1 MRRYLREA
9 WEDISKGENLD
20 LYIIIPTASVIG
32 ILNLA
37 GSTLSAITLGI
48 LAIMA
53 HSLLSNRKA
62 TNNVQSST
70 KELKEATN
78 NVQSSTNDLKAEIIN
93 EVEKATNNVQSST
106 NDLKAE
112 IINFR
117 EAINS
122 GNLKIAQQ
130 DTLYEDLIK
139 WINQNKTPPKKIT
152 FIQHSGVLL
161 RDNIL
166 APLMRLNTKIILYQQ
181 CDEIWDKLNL
191 GGDTKDRILQVPKEL
206 HLRERNNRNDTN
218 NCYKANL
225 CIKRFY
231 SPASVRAVL
240 VDSDVLII
248 SWYVYSQDDEGK
260 TNIKGSE
267 YPGLMVFKET
277 TEFDMLQRI
286 LETICEDLDKE
297 CLDQPEDYQGSQLIH
312 IHEAK
317 PHSQRQP

>member
-1 MRRYLREA
+1 MKRYLREA
-9 WEDISKGENLD
+9 WKDISKGENLE
-20 LYIIIPTASVIG
+20 LYATITTSLVIT
-32 ILNLA
+32 ILNLL
-37 GSTLSAITLGI
+37 GIKEVESKLSAIVLALLGFI
-48 LAIMA
+48 AG
-53 HSLLSNRKA
+53 SLLSNRKA
-62 TNNVQSST
+62 TND
-70 KELKEATN
+70 
-78 NVQSSTNDLKAEIIN
+78 VQSSTNDLKE
-93 EVEKATNNVQSST
+93 
-106 NDLKAE
+106 E
-112 IINFR
+112 IINFKK
-117 EAINS
+117 AINS

-130 DTLYEDLIK
+130 DILYEELID
-139 WINQNKTPPKKIT
+139 WIKQNQTPEKIT

-166 APLMRLNTKIILYQQ
+166 DPLMRLNTKIILYQQ

-225 CIKRFY
+225 YIKRFY

-267 YPGLMVFKET
+267 YPGVMVFKET
-277 TEFDMLQRI
+277 TGFAMLQGI
-286 LETICEDLDKE
+286 LKTICEDLDKE
-297 CLDQPEDYQGSQLIH
+297 CLDKHENYPRSQLIH

-317 PHSQRQP
+317 PHSQAKP

>member
-1 MRRYLREA
+1 MKRYLREA
-9 WEDISKGENLD
+9 WKDISKGENLE
-20 LYIIIPTASVIG
+20 LYATIATSLVIT
-32 ILNLA
+32 ILNLL
-37 GSTLSAITLGI
+37 GIKQVESKLSAIVLALLGFI
-48 LAIMA
+48 AG
-53 HSLLSNRKA
+53 SLLSNRKA
-62 TNNVQSST
+62 TN
-70 KELKEATN
+70 
-78 NVQSSTNDLKAEIIN
+78 D
-93 EVEKATNNVQSST
+93 VQSST

-112 IINFR
+112 IINFKK
-117 EAINS
+117 AINS

-130 DTLYEDLIK
+130 DILYKELIE
-139 WINQNKTPPKKIT
+139 WIFQNKTPEKIT

-166 APLMRLNTKIILYQQ
+166 ARLMRLNTKIILYQQ

-206 HLRERNNRNDTN
+206 HLRERNNRNDPD

-225 CIKRFY
+225 YIKRFY

-267 YPGLMVFKET
+267 YPGVMVFKET
-277 TEFDMLQRI
+277 TEFDMLQGI
-286 LETICEDLDKE
+286 LETICKDLDKE

-312 IHEAK
+312 IHKAK

>member
-106 NDLKAE
+106 NDLKEE
-112 IINFR
+112 IIDFR
-117 EAINS
+117 KAINR
-122 GNLKIAQQ
+122 GNLRIDQQ
-130 DTLYEDLIK
+130 DILYKELIE
-139 WINQNKTPPKKIT
+139 WIFQNKTPEKIT

-166 APLMRLNTKIILYQQ
+166 ARLMRLNTKIILYQQ

-206 HLRERNNRNDTN
+206 YLRERNNRNDTN

-277 TEFDMLQRI
+277 TEFAMLQGI
-286 LETICEDLDKE
+286 LEKICEDLDKE
-297 CLDQPEDYQGSQLIH
+297 CLDQPENYPGSQLIH

-317 PHSQRQP
+317 PHSQKTP

>member
-9 WEDISKGENLD
+9 WEDISKGENLE
-20 LYIIIPTASVIG
+20 LYATITTSLVIT
-32 ILNLA
+32 ILNLL
-37 GSTLSAITLGI
+37 GIKEVESKLSAIVLALLGFI
-48 LAIMA
+48 AG
-53 HSLLSNRKA
+53 SLLSNR
-62 TNNVQSST
+62 
-70 KELKEATN
+70 
-78 NVQSSTNDLKAEIIN
+78 
-93 EVEKATNNVQSST
+93 KATNNVQSST

-112 IINFR
+112 IINFKK
-117 EAINS
+117 AINS

-130 DTLYEDLIK
+130 DILYEDLIK
-139 WINQNKTPPKKIT
+139 WIFQNKTPEKIT

-166 APLMRLNTKIILYQQ
+166 DPLMRLNTKIILYQQ

-191 GGDTKDRILQVPKEL
+191 GGDTKDRILQVPREL
-206 HLRERNNRNDTN
+206 CLREGNNRDDT

-225 CIKRFY
+225 YIKRFY

-248 SWYVYSQDDEGK
+248 SWYVYSQDDKGK

-267 YPGLMVFKET
+267 YPGVMVFKET
-277 TEFDMLQRI
+277 TEFDMLQGI
-286 LETICEDLDKE
+286 LETICKDLDKE
-297 CLDQPEDYQGSQLIH
+297 CLDQPENYPGSQLIH

>member
-1 MRRYLREA
+1 MKRYLREA
-9 WEDISKGENLD
+9 WKDISKGENLE
-20 LYIIIPTASVIG
+20 LYATITTSLVIT
-32 ILNLA
+32 ILNLL
-37 GSTLSAITLGI
+37 GIKEVESKLSAIVLALLGFI
-48 LAIMA
+48 AG
-53 HSLLSNRKA
+53 SLLSNR
-62 TNNVQSST
+62 
-70 KELKEATN
+70 
-78 NVQSSTNDLKAEIIN
+78 
-93 EVEKATNNVQSST
+93 KATNNVQSST

-112 IINFR
+112 IINFSK
-117 EAINS
+117 AINS

-166 APLMRLNTKIILYQQ
+166 ARLMRLNTKIILYQQ

-206 HLRERNNRNDTN
+206 HLREPNNRNDPDN
-218 NCYKANL
+218 RYKAHL
-225 CIKRFY
+225 YIKRFY

>member
-9 WEDISKGENLD
+9 WEDISKGENLE
-20 LYIIIPTASVIG
+20 LYATITTSLVIT
-32 ILNLA
+32 ILNLL
-37 GSTLSAITLGI
+37 GIKEVESKLSAIVLALLGFI
-48 LAIMA
+48 AG
-53 HSLLSNRKA
+53 SLLSNRKA

-70 KELKEATN
+70 
-78 NVQSSTNDLKAEIIN
+78 NDLKE
-93 EVEKATNNVQSST
+93 
-106 NDLKAE
+106 E

-117 EAINS
+117 KAINS

-130 DTLYEDLIK
+130 DILYEDLIK
-139 WINQNKTPPKKIT
+139 WITQNNTPPKKIT

-161 RDNIL
+161 RDKIL
-166 APLMRLNTKIILYQQ
+166 ARLMRLNTDIILYQQ
-181 CDEIWDKLNL
+181 CGEIWDKLKL
-191 GGDTKDRILQVPKEL
+191 GGDTKDRISQVPREL
-206 HLRERNNRNDTN
+206 CLREGNNRNDPD

-225 CIKRFY
+225 YIKRFY

-267 YPGLMVFKET
+267 YPGVMVFKET
-277 TEFDMLQRI
+277 TEFNILKFM

-297 CLDQPEDYQGSQLIH
+297 CLDQPENYPRSQLIH

-317 PHSQRQP
+317 PHSQAKP

>member
-1 MRRYLREA
+1 MKRYLREA

-20 LYIIIPTASVIG
+20 LYIIIPTALVIG

-48 LAIMA
+48 LAMMA

-93 EVEKATNNVQSST
+93 EVEKATNDVQSST
-106 NDLKAE
+106 NDLKEE

-117 EAINS
+117 KAINS

-130 DTLYEDLIK
+130 DILYEELIK
-139 WINQNKTPPKKIT
+139 WIFQNKTPEKIT

-206 HLRERNNRNDTN
+206 HLRERNNRNDPDN
-218 NCYKANL
+218 PYKAHL
-225 CIKRFY
+225 YIKRFY

-297 CLDQPEDYQGSQLIH
+297 CLDQPENYLGSQLIH

-317 PHSQRQP
+317 PHSQAKP

>member
-9 WEDISKGENLD
+9 WKDISKGENLE
-20 LYIIIPTASVIG
+20 LYATITTSLVIT
-32 ILNLA
+32 ILNLL
-37 GSTLSAITLGI
+37 GIKEVESKLSAIVLALLGFI
-48 LAIMA
+48 AG
-53 HSLLSNRKA
+53 SLLSNRK
-62 TNNVQSST
+62 
-70 KELKEATN
+70 ATN

-106 NDLKAE
+106 NDLKEE
-112 IINFR
+112 IIDFR
-117 EAINS
+117 KAINR
-122 GNLKIAQQ
+122 GNLRIDQQ
-130 DTLYEDLIK
+130 DILYKELIE
-139 WINQNKTPPKKIT
+139 WIFQNKTPEKIT

-267 YPGLMVFKET
+267 YPGVMVFKET
-277 TEFDMLQRI
+277 TEFAMLQGI
-286 LETICEDLDKE
+286 LETICKDLDKE
-297 CLDQPEDYQGSQLIH
+297 CLDQPENYPGSQLIH

-317 PHSQRQP
+317 PHSQGQP

>member
-9 WEDISKGENLD
+9 WEDISKGENLE
-20 LYIIIPTASVIG
+20 LYATITTSLVIT
-32 ILNLA
+32 ILNLL
-37 GSTLSAITLGI
+37 GIKEVESKLSAIVLALLGFI
-48 LAIMA
+48 AG
-53 HSLLSNRKA
+53 SLLSNR
-62 TNNVQSST
+62 
-70 KELKEATN
+70 
-78 NVQSSTNDLKAEIIN
+78 
-93 EVEKATNNVQSST
+93 KATNNVQSST

-112 IINFR
+112 IINFSK
-117 EAINS
+117 AINS
-122 GNLKIAQQ
+122 GNLKIAKQ
-130 DTLYEDLIK
+130 DILYKELIK
-139 WINQNKTPPKKIT
+139 WINQNKTPEKIT

-277 TEFDMLQRI
+277 TEFAMLQGI
-286 LETICEDLDKE
+286 LETICKDLDKE
-297 CLDQPEDYQGSQLIH
+297 CLDQPENYPGSQLIH

-317 PHSQRQP
+317 PHSQGQP

>member
-9 WEDISKGENLD
+9 WEDISKGENLE
-20 LYIIIPTASVIG
+20 LYATITTSLVIT
-32 ILNLA
+32 ILNLL
-37 GSTLSAITLGI
+37 GIKEVESKLSAIVLALLGFI
-48 LAIMA
+48 AG
-53 HSLLSNRKA
+53 SLLSNR
-62 TNNVQSST
+62 
-70 KELKEATN
+70 
-78 NVQSSTNDLKAEIIN
+78 
-93 EVEKATNNVQSST
+93 KATNNVQSST

-117 EAINS
+117 KAINS
-122 GNLKIAQQ
+122 GNLKINQQ
-130 DTLYEDLIK
+130 DILYKELIE
-139 WINQNKTPPKKIT
+139 WINQNKTPEKIT

-166 APLMRLNTKIILYQQ
+166 DPLMRLNTKIILYQQ

-206 HLRERNNRNDTN
+206 HLRERNNRNDPN

-225 CIKRFY
+225 YIKRFY

-297 CLDQPEDYQGSQLIH
+297 CLDQPENYPGSQLIH

-317 PHSQRQP
+317 PHSQGQP

>member
-9 WEDISKGENLD
+9 WKDISKGENLE
-20 LYIIIPTASVIG
+20 LYATITTSLVIT
-32 ILNLA
+32 ILNLL
-37 GSTLSAITLGI
+37 GIKEVESKLSAIVLALLGFI
-48 LAIMA
+48 AG
-53 HSLLSNRKA
+53 SLLSNR
-62 TNNVQSST
+62 
-70 KELKEATN
+70 
-78 NVQSSTNDLKAEIIN
+78 
-93 EVEKATNNVQSST
+93 KATNNVQSST

-112 IINFR
+112 IINFSK
-117 EAINS
+117 AINS
-122 GNLKIAQQ
+122 GNLKIAKQ
-130 DTLYEDLIK
+130 DILYKELIK
-139 WINQNKTPPKKIT
+139 WINQNKTPEKIT

-267 YPGLMVFKET
+267 YPGVMVFKET
-277 TEFDMLQRI
+277 TEFAMLQGI
-286 LETICEDLDKE
+286 LETICKDLDKE
-297 CLDQPEDYQGSQLIH
+297 CLDQPENYPGSQLIH

-317 PHSQRQP
+317 PHSQGQP

>member
-1 MRRYLREA
+1 MKRYLREA
-9 WEDISKGENLD
+9 WNDISNGENLD
-20 LYIIIPTASVIG
+20 LYIIIPTALVIG

-48 LAIMA
+48 LAMMA

-62 TNNVQSST
+62 TNNLQSST
-70 KELKEATN
+70 E
-78 NVQSSTNDLKAEIIN
+78 DLK
-93 EVEKATNNVQSST
+93 K
-106 NDLKAE
+106 
-112 IINFR
+112 
-117 EAINS
+117 AINN
-122 GNLKIAQQ
+122 GNLKIDQQ
-130 DTLYEDLIK
+130 DILYEELIK
-139 WINQNKTPPKKIT
+139 WIFQNKTPEKIT

-206 HLRERNNRNDTN
+206 HLRERNNRNDPDN
-218 NCYKANL
+218 PYKAHL
-225 CIKRFY
+225 YIKRFY

-248 SWYVYSQDDEGK
+248 SWYVYSQDEQGR

-267 YPGLMVFKET
+267 YPGVMVFKET
-277 TEFDMLQRI
+277 TEFNMLKLI

-297 CLDQPEDYQGSQLIH
+297 CLDQPENYPGSQLIH

-317 PHSQRQP
+317 PHSQAKP